1 MFCAAALP
9 AGFAQ
14 QAPQAPPAPPA
25 QTPMP
30 PRVRVAGAASQMTP
44 YIGVNIMVVDAAL
57 AKTLKLKEERGVQ
70 VTQLVAGGPAE
81 KAGVKV
87 GDVIL
92 EFDGQHVQGEEL
104 LQRLVREMPA
114 GRVAKLG
121 IWRNGAMQTIDV
133 KIELRREMEVGV
145 VIPRGTWGVDGPD
158 YWPTV
163 QQFPMDMPRM
173 QTIMQN
179 QVLGVECEALG
190 DEQQFAEFFGV
201 KDGLLVKAVA
211 AGSPATRGGIK
222 AGDVITKVDE
232 THVSTMRELT
242 AALRAAAQKGNYQ
255 VTVVRNKKEMQ
266 ISVSGGPWHGMI
278 DSIWAANWA

>member
-1 MFCAAALP
+1 M
-9 AGFAQ
+9 
-14 QAPQAPPAPPA
+14 
-25 QTPMP
+25 
-30 PRVRVAGAASQMTP
+30 SP
-44 YIGVNIMVVDAAL
+44 YIGVSGMDIDATK
-57 AKTLKLKEERGVQ
+57 AKTLKLKEERGAE

-92 EFDGQHVQGEEL
+92 EFDGQHVQGYEE
-104 LQRLVREMPA
+104 LQRLVRDMPA

-121 IWRNGAMQTIDV
+121 VWRNGAMQTIDV
-133 KIELRREMEVGV
+133 KIELRREMEIGV

-158 YWPTV
+158 YWPTL
-163 QQFPMDMPRM
+163 QPFPMDMPHV
-173 QTIMQN
+173 QTTMQN

-201 KDGLLVKAVA
+201 KDGLLVKEVAV
-211 AGSPATRGGIK
+211 GSPAARAGIK
-222 AGDVITKVDE
+222 AGDVIAKVDE

-242 AALRAAAQKGNYQ
+242 SALRTAAQKGAYQ
-255 VTVVRNKKEMQ
+255 VTVVRNKKEMT

-278 DSIWAANWA
+278 DGLWAGTWA